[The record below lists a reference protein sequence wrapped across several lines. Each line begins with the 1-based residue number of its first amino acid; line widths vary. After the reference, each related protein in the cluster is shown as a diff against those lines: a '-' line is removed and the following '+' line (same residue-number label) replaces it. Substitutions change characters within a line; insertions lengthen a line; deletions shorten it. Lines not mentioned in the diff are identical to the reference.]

1 MRKVVTGE
9 QAQLYNGDP
18 FAIPVWRAPVYRTPV
33 ALVALVQAAR
43 ACARLARFALRHRV
57 VALAV
62 GGCVLAWRV
71 IGWACSPVTTLR
83 IRCSPLPAAGE
94 NQGRPAGTSSWPPP

>member
-57 VALAV
+57 VVLAV
-62 GGCVLAWRV
+62 GGCVLAWQRWPGSRQALDRRV
-71 IGWACSPVTTLR
+71 RSR
-83 IRCSPLPAAGE
+83 
-94 NQGRPAGTSSWPPP
+94 